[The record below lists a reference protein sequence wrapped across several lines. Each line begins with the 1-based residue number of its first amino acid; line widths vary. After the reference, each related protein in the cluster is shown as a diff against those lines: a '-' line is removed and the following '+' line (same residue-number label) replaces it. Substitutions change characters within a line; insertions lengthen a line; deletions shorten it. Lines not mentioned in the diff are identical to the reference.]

1 MSTYAIGV
9 FGCLLLIYA
18 LSEGVDRLVFGVWFL
33 RWQRNLV
40 LTMVAQLLVQLFVL
54 AVKLLR
60 L

>member
-1 MSTYAIGV
+1 MSDYAIMV
-9 FGCLLLIYA
+9 SIALLAIYA
-18 LSEGVDRLVFGVWFL
+18 MSEGVDRLVFGVWFL